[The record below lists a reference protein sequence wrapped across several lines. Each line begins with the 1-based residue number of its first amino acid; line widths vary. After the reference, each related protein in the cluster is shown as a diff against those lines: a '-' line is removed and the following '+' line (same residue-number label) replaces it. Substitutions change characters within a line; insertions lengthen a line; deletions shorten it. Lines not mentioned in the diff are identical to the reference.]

1 MNSRDYA
8 FLTTAL
14 GVRVLADLAAADLSD
29 AGTLGLLTRLRK
41 TLAPEQAAAA
51 VEQAKL
57 RVKAAAKFGADAERM
72 FFTRDGLEQASDPR
86 IRRYRAAEAS
96 GRALIIDAC
105 CGIGTDALSFAAA
118 PGERRTV
125 LGLDLDAVRVEVAR
139 YNAAALGL
147 DNARFEVLDV
157 TRPLPETAELVFF
170 DPARRDSNGRRL
182 QHVEQYLPALS
193 SLKAW
198 DAPYVWAKLSPAV
211 DLDET
216 RAYGGLIEFHSV
228 DGDLKEAMLRINR
241 IPTPASAFDGQL
253 TSAIRHDAGGAEVW
267 KWRKAPPAVDER
279 EPRGWLLEPDPALM
293 RAGYVQHLA
302 AQLGAAQLDATI
314 AYLTIDARPDTPW
327 ARAWEILDWMPFSLK
342 RLKATLRAQGVG
354 RVTVKKRGHA
364 MTPEDLQAALRLDG
378 KGEERVVVLTRVK
391 GQPAVII
398 CR

>member
-1 MNSRDYA
+1 MNSRDYD
-8 FLTTAL
+8 FLTTTL
-14 GVRVLADLAAADLSD
+14 GARVLADLAAADLSE

-41 TLAPEQAAAA
+41 TLAPDQAAAA

-57 RVKAAAKFGADAERM
+57 RVKAVAKFGADAERM

-86 IRRYRAAEAS
+86 IRRYRAAEADGMRS
-96 GRALIIDAC
+96 IIDAC

-118 PGERRTV
+118 KEGRAV
-125 LGLDLDAVRVEVAR
+125 LGLDLDAVRVDVAR

-157 TRPLPETAELVFF
+157 TQPLPEAAELVFF
-170 DPARRDSNGRRL
+170 DPARRDANGRRL
-182 QHVEQYLPALS
+182 HHVEQYLPALS

-211 DLDET
+211 ELDEI

-228 DGDLKEAMLRINR
+228 DGDLKEAMLRVNR
-241 IPTPASAFDGQL
+241 IPSPAAAFDGQL
-253 TSAIRHDAGGAEVW
+253 TSAIRHDAAGAEVW
-267 KWRKAPPAVDER
+267 KWRKAAPAVDNR

-293 RAGYVQHLA
+293 RAGYVQNLA
-302 AQLGAAQLDATI
+302 AQLGAALIDPTI

-342 RLKATLRAQGVG
+342 RLKAYLRERGIG
-354 RVTVKKRGHA
+354 RITVKKRGHA
-364 MTPEDLQAALRLDG
+364 MTPEELQAALRLDG

-391 GQPAVII
+391 GQPAVLL